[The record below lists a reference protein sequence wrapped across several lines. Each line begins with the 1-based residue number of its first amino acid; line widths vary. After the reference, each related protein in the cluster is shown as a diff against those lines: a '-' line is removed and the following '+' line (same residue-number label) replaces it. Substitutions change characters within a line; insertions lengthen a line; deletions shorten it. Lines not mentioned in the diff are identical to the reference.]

1 MIKIFRFLKPYWV
14 LVVATLVLVF
24 IQSLAD
30 LYLPTLMSSIINDGV
45 MKGNTDKILQI
56 GGLML
61 LFTFGGMLVS
71 IIASLF
77 SSRIALGLGRKLRSE
92 VFGRVTSF
100 SLEEYDRFGAS
111 TLITRSTN
119 DIVQVTNV
127 TVMMLRMMVAAPMMM
142 IGGIILA
149 WDQDTGLTFILAYA
163 IPVLLL
169 LVAAVMWKGLPLF
182 QAMQVKIDKI
192 NLVLR
197 EKLTGIRV
205 IRAFGREDRENVRFE
220 AANADLTQNYIKVNR
235 IMAFLMPS
243 IMLIMSLT
251 QLAILWF
258 GIVRID
264 AGDMQIGALMAFTQY
279 AVQILMSLMM
289 VSMVF
294 IMVPRAASAA
304 KRINE
309 VLAVVPVIN
318 DPGAFAAADAPTKA
332 PAVSGETAPAA
343 NTPSGRVEFRNVS
356 FAYHG
361 AEQKA
366 IEGLSFVAEPGKVTA
381 IIGSTGAGKTSLL
394 NLIPR
399 FYEVAEGQVLV
410 SGTDVREQTQKALR
424 AQIGYIPQKAL
435 LFSGTIA
442 ENLKHGKSDASAEE
456 IASAV
461 RTAQSET
468 FIAEMDGGLDHVLAQ
483 GGTNVS
489 GGQKQRLA
497 IARALVRKPKIYL
510 FDDSFSAL
518 DYKTDRNL
526 RTALKAETTDA
537 TVIIVAQRVGTIRD
551 ADQILVLEEGKL
563 VGQGTHTELM
573 ANCPTYQEI
582 VASQLSQEEAV

>member
-1 MIKIFRFLKPYWV
+1 
-14 LVVATLVLVF
+14 
-24 IQSLAD
+24 
-30 LYLPTLMSSIINDGV
+30 MSSIINEGV
-45 MKGNTDKILQI
+45 MRGNTEKILQI
-56 GGLML
+56 GVWML
-61 LFTFGGMLVS
+61 AFTAGGMLVS
-71 IIASLF
+71 VAASLF
-77 SSRIALGLGRKLRSE
+77 SSRIALGLGRAIRSA
-92 VFGRVTSF
+92 VFGRITSY

-127 TVMMLRMMVAAPMMM
+127 VVMILRMMVAAPMMM
-142 IGGIILA
+142 IGGIIMA
-149 WDQDTGLTFILAYA
+149 YDQDPGLTWVLGYA
-163 IPVLLL
+163 IPVLV
-169 LVAAVMWKGLPLF
+169 LVVAGIASKGMPLF
-182 QAMQVKIDKI
+182 QAMQGKIDKI

-205 IRAFGREDRENVRFE
+205 IRAFNREERETERFE
-220 AANADLTQNYIKVNR
+220 AANADLTQNYIQVNR
-235 IMAFLMPS
+235 IMAWLMPA

-258 GIVRID
+258 GIIRIEE
-264 AGDMQIGALMAFTQY
+264 GNMQIGALMAFTQY

-309 VLAVVPVIN
+309 VLAVTPVIN
-318 DPGAFAAADAPTKA
+318 DSASPATTSPMPGTI
-332 PAVSGETAPAA
+332 
-343 NTPSGRVEFRNVS
+343 EFRNVS

-361 AEQKA
+361 AEQNA
-366 IEGLSFVAEPGKVTA
+366 LNGVSFTAQPGQVTA

-399 FYEVAEGQVLV
+399 FYDVKAGEVLV
-410 SGTDVREQTQKALR
+410 GGVDVRQQTQKSLR
-424 AQIGYIPQKAL
+424 SQIGYIPQKAL

-442 ENLKHGKSDASAEE
+442 ENLRQGKPDATDTEMETALRIAQADFVAELE
-456 IASAV
+456 KG
-461 RTAQSET
+461 RE
-468 FIAEMDGGLDHVLAQ
+468 HVLAQ

-497 IARALVRKPKIYL
+497 IARALIRRPPIYL
-510 FDDSFSAL
+510 LDDSFSAL
-518 DYKTDRNL
+518 DFRTDRNL
-526 RTALKAETTDA
+526 RAALKAETAGA
-537 TVIIVAQRVGTIRD
+537 TVLLVAQRVGTIRD
-551 ADQILVLEEGKL
+551 ADQILVLDEGKI
-563 VGQGTHTELM
+563 VGRGTHPELM
-573 ANCPTYQEI
+573 AHCPTYQEI

>member
-1 MIKIFRFLKPYWV
+1 MIKIMRFLKPYWF
-14 LVVATLVLVF
+14 LVVVTLVLVF
-24 IQSLAD
+24 IQSVSD
-30 LYLPTLMSSIINDGV
+30 LYLPTLMSSIIDEGV
-45 MKGNTDKILQI
+45 MRGNTDKILEI
-56 GGLML
+56 GGWML
-61 LFTFGGMLVS
+61 LFTFGGMLVAIVS
-71 IIASLF
+71 SLY
-77 SSRIALGLGRKLRSE
+77 SSRIALGMGKDLRTAL
-92 VFGRVTSF
+92 FARITSF

-111 TLITRSTN
+111 TLITRTTN
-119 DIVQVTNV
+119 DIVQVQNV
-127 TVMMLRMMVAAPMMM
+127 TVMILRMMVSAPLMM
-142 IGGIILA
+142 IGGVILA
-149 WDQDTGLTFILAYA
+149 WDQDQGLTFVLAYA

-169 LVAAVMWKGLPLF
+169 LVAVVMWKGLPLF
-182 QAMQVKIDKI
+182 QAMQIKIDKI

-205 IRAFGREDRENVRFE
+205 IRAFNREDREKERFE

-235 IMAFLMPS
+235 IMAFLMPA

-258 GIVRID
+258 GIIRID
-264 AGDMQIGALMAFTQY
+264 AGEMPIGALMAFTQY

-294 IMVPRAASAA
+294 VMVPRAASAA

-309 VLAVVPVIN
+309 VLAVVPVIT
-318 DPGAFAAADAPTKA
+318 DPTA
-332 PAVSGETAPAA
+332 GEPRSVP
-343 NTPSGRVEFRNVS
+343 PSGTAAGTVEFRNVS

-366 IEGLSFVAEPGKVTA
+366 VEGLSFTAKPGQVTA
-381 IIGSTGAGKTSLL
+381 IIGSTGAGKTTLL

-399 FYEVAEGQVLV
+399 FYEVASGEVLV
-410 SGTDVREQTQKALR
+410 SGTDVRQQTQKALR
-424 AQIGYIPQKAL
+424 AQIGSIPQKAL

-442 ENLKHGKSDASAEE
+442 DNLKHGKPDATADE
-456 IASAV
+456 IAAAL
-461 RTAQSET
+461 RIAQSQA
-468 FIAEMDGGLDHVLAQ
+468 FVAELGGLDHVIAQ

-497 IARALVRKPKIYL
+497 IARALIRQPKIYL

-518 DYKTDRNL
+518 DYRTDRDL
-526 RTALKAETTDA
+526 RAALKAETRDA

-551 ADQILVLEEGKL
+551 ADQILVLDEGKI
-563 VGQGTHTELM
+563 VGRGTHTELM
-573 ANCPTYQEI
+573 GNCPTYQEI